1 MQISR
6 SVSVKVAGVVLALAS
21 AGAASVA
28 QARSDVYFSIG
39 ANVAP
44 GVTFG
49 VSNAPVYYPPVYV
62 QPAPVYY
69 APAPVYY
76 APPPA
81 VYVRPAPVYYGAPVY
96 YSRPDFPRPHH
107 RHWKQHGRRWN

>member
-28 QARSDVYFSIG
+28 QARSDVYFSVG

-44 GVTFG
+44 GVTLG
-49 VSNAPVYYPPVYV
+49 VSNAPVYYPPRVEPIV
-62 QPAPVYY
+62 ACGKLERI
-69 APAPVYY
+69 A
-76 APPPA
+76 
-81 VYVRPAPVYYGAPVY
+81 GTG
-96 YSRPDFPRPHH
+96 PRARTEGWLHCE
-107 RHWKQHGRRWN
+107 RC